1 MVLSVGP
8 NPNSLIL
15 SSCPDL
21 PSIRQQLRSI
31 CGKYRIAVSPAP
43 GSQNHKEASHPIREA
58 DVYVCCQVF
67 RAAFYLFS
75 ASFSYCWVSK
85 YLSVMFKHLLTG
97 HRSYLLKYLNICH
110 VKPLSYGNNP
120 GRIRGRLIRWVWPGL
135 TVINVQLTIY
145 KLGLGCD
152 ELLINV
158 RYDFWIRNSVGGQYI
173 SFNYPWCQ
181 SWTLFGARL
190 KVILHRNIFSH
201 GITSKLWSK
210 CMHTN

>member
-1 MVLSVGP
+1 MRLARYELDKEPEYGICCQHVCCHSSPHISLIIGIVLHGQAGLSVGP
-8 NPNSLIL
+8 NPNLLIL

-43 GSQNHKEASHPIREA
+43 GSQYHKEASHPIREA

-120 GRIRGRLIRWVWPGL
+120 GRIRGRLIRCV
-135 TVINVQLTIY
+135 
-145 KLGLGCD
+145 
-152 ELLINV
+152 
-158 RYDFWIRNSVGGQYI
+158 
-173 SFNYPWCQ
+173 
-181 SWTLFGARL
+181 
-190 KVILHRNIFSH
+190 
-201 GITSKLWSK
+201 
-210 CMHTN
+210 